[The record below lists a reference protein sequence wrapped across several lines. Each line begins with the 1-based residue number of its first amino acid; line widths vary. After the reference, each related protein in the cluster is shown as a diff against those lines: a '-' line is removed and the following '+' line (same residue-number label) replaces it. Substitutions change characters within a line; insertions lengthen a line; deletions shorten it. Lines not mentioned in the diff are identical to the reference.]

1 MGARAIVGGA
11 VVVLV
16 RDLERALR
24 FYVDSLGFH
33 LRSRH
38 AGPAVGFAE
47 VEAPG
52 VKILLQE
59 SDAPTGGGPH
69 PGGTPRVSLVFDVEV
84 LEAAMA
90 ALRAH
95 GAEFATEIEEDA
107 EYRTVAIADPDGV
120 LLRLRER
127 RR

>member
-1 MGARAIVGGA
+1 MGARDIVGGA

-24 FYVDSLGFH
+24 FYVDWLGFH

-59 SDAPTGGGPH
+59 SDLPTAAQPLPGVAPA
-69 PGGTPRVSLVFDVEV
+69 VSLVFEV
-84 LEAAMA
+84 RALDPALEALAS
-90 ALRAH
+90 R
-95 GAEFATEIEEDA
+95 GVEFASEISEDA
-107 EYRTVAIADPDGV
+107 EYRTALFQDPDGTS
-120 LLRLRER
+120 LRLRER

>member
-1 MGARAIVGGA
+1 MGARAIVGAA

-38 AGPAVGFAE
+38 AGPSVGFAE

-59 SDAPTGGGPH
+59 SDGPTGPEPH
-69 PGGTPRVSLVFDVEV
+69 PGGASRVSLVLESDG
-84 LEAAMA
+84 LEASMA
-90 ALRAH
+90 ALEGR
-95 GAEFATEIEEDA
+95 GVEFATEIEEDA
-107 EYRTVAIADPDGV
+107 EYRTVVFTDPDGA

-127 RR
+127 RG

>member
-1 MGARAIVGGA
+1 
-11 VVVLV
+11 VVLV

-33 LRSRH
+33 LRFRH
-38 AGPAVGFAE
+38 AGPALGFAE

-59 SDAPTGGGPH
+59 SDLPTGGGPL
-69 PGGTPRVSLVFDVEV
+69 PGAPPRVSLIFEV
-84 LEAAMA
+84 DALEPALEALAS
-90 ALRAH
+90 R
-95 GAEFATEIEEDA
+95 GVRFATEINEDA
-107 EYRTVAIADPDGV
+107 EYRTVGLADPDGTP
-120 LLRLRER
+120 LGLRKR

>member
-1 MGARAIVGGA
+1 MGTRAIVGGA

-47 VEAPG
+47 VEVPG

-59 SDAPTGGGPH
+59 SDQPTGGTPH
-69 PGGTPRVSLVFDVEV
+69 VGGASQVSLVFEVEA

-90 ALRAH
+90 ALGSR
-95 GAEFATEIEEDA
+95 GVEFSRDIAEDA
-107 EYRTVAIADPDGV
+107 EYRTVAFYDPDGA

>member
-16 RDLERALR
+16 RDMERALR

-38 AGPAVGFAE
+38 AGPSVGFAE

-59 SDAPTGGGPH
+59 SDGPTGGEPH
-69 PGGTPRVSLVFDVEV
+69 PGGTSRVSLVFDVGT
-84 LEAAMA
+84 LEAAMS
-90 ALRAH
+90 ALR
-95 GAEFATEIEEDA
+95 GRGVEFAPEIEEDA
-107 EYRTVAIADPDGV
+107 EYRTAVFADPDGA
-120 LLRLRER
+120 LLLLRER